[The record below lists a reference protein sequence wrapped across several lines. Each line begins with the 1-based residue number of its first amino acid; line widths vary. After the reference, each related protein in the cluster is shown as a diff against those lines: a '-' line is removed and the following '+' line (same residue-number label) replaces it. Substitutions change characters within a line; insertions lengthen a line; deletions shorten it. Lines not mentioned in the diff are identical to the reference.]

1 MSRDIRQICAPTSWP
16 DPPQPMSFS
25 ALKNIEACPLSW
37 TLSSAEYSDL
47 WAGNGYPA
55 KVGISAILGQT
66 IHTAVEIVL
75 RAARSPDDRSF
86 ASRMMSV
93 VRASGGLSALIDQ
106 GLSAVLDDYADNPRM
121 EALVNGFRRGTLTL
135 PPTARTSLQSLLKKI
150 ADEPTTVPDRRD
162 SGATTGSNE
171 ARALSFGIFTE
182 IGLSA
187 MGHDWYGK
195 IDVLRNGPDSVE
207 IEDIKTGAPKEA
219 DHEQL
224 YVYSWLWWRDSARNP
239 SARLPT
245 RLSIRY
251 IDSSVDLAVLDE
263 SDLTQFEASLL
274 DRTTKAIA
282 DVTGGAGEARPEA
295 AICRFCDVRQFCD
308 TYWADSNLLEATAMN
323 GFGDAEARLTGI
335 LSPRTWRIETLTG
348 FGLETGTPAFLRGV
362 LPSDLAQTGSIVRI
376 LGAKMIEP
384 SVDEPDEQQPEIRL
398 GSQSELFT
406 LPPDTR
412 SG

>member
-1 MSRDIRQICAPTSWP
+1 M
-16 DPPQPMSFS
+16 
-25 ALKNIEACPLSW
+25 
-37 TLSSAEYSDL
+37 
-47 WAGNGYPA
+47 
-55 KVGISAILGQT
+55 SAILGQT

-121 EALVNGFRRGTLTL
+121 EALVTGFRGGTLTL

-162 SGATTGSNE
+162 SGATTGSNG
-171 ARALSFGIFTE
+171 AQALSYGLFTE
-182 IGLSA
+182 IGLSGLDHA
-187 MGHDWYGK
+187 WYGK
-195 IDVLRNGPDSVE
+195 IDVLRNGPNSVE

-224 YVYSWLWWRDSARNP
+224 YVYSWLWWRDSTRNP

-263 SDLTQFEASLL
+263 SDLRQFEASLL
-274 DRTTKAIA
+274 DRTAKAIA
-282 DVTGGAGEARPEA
+282 DVSDGAGEARPEA
-295 AICRFCDVRQFCD
+295 AVCRYCGVRHLCD
-308 TYWADSNLLEATAMN
+308 TYWAELISAESTAMS
-323 GFGDAEARLTGI
+323 GFGDAEARLTGV
-335 LSPRTWRIETLTG
+335 LSQKTWQIEMLAG
-348 FGLETGTPAFLRGV
+348 FGLAPGTPAFLRGA
-362 LPSDLAQTGSIVRI
+362 LPRDLAQTGASVRI
-376 LGAKMIEP
+376 LGAMMIEP
-384 SVDEPDEQQPEIRL
+384 RIGETNEQRPEIRL
-398 GSQSELFT
+398 SSQSELFIR
-406 LPPDTR
+406 LPE
-412 SG
+412 